1 VTSSLLAGLTIVLAA
16 ATAHADNT
24 CVISGKNVSM
34 SKVTV
39 TTRSG
44 SFDVRLSNVA
54 ATVTAAGNGVT
65 IDVAGVIGF
74 KGLVAQKIWYAV
86 KRDFTA
92 DQVTFTRS
100 ANFIGDHAVGDEVFG
115 SAVLH
120 ASDVMEGEDKIPDE
134 AASLV
139 AVHCDD
145 LTLDWS
151 GDRTDAK
158 IAGTGTSYL
167 TRKTTTLVL
176 HREPKDSA
184 AGVTVAT
191 PMCEG
196 EGCIFFELIS
206 RRGDWLE
213 LGVANEGVAVVGWAR
228 EGALKRAPAGEG
240 LGYSYGCDGH
250 HGGGMVM
257 YGDSPTRKH
266 HTVVLDKG
274 TAIYTAPDGDAWAT
288 ALQTFELDVVYADG
302 DRWAE
307 VRAIRGVD
315 LAARSSYVPVSSL
328 HAPPNPA
335 H

>member
-16 ATAHADNT
+16 ATAHADKT
-24 CVISGKNVSM
+24 CVISGKNVIL

-44 SFDVRLSNVA
+44 SFDVSVGGVA
-54 ATVTAAGNGVT
+54 ATVTAAGNGAT

-120 ASDVMEGEDKIPDE
+120 ASDVMEGEDKPADE
-134 AASLV
+134 AATQV

-151 GDRTDAK
+151 GDRTSPT
-158 IAGTGTSYL
+158 IASTGTRYL
-167 TRKTTTLVL
+167 SKTSALVL
-176 HREPKDSA
+176 RRESKDSA

-196 EGCIFFELIS
+196 RGCLFFELIA

-228 EGALKRAPAGEG
+228 ASALERSPANVG
-240 LGYSYGCDGH
+240 LGYSYGCDGL
-250 HGGGMVM
+250 HGGGVVSFFE
-257 YGDSPTRKH
+257 SPTRRH
-266 HTVVLDKG
+266 RTMVLDRG
-274 TAIYTAPDGDAWAT
+274 NAIYAAPDGDAWAT
-288 ALQTFELDVVYADG
+288 ALQTFELDAVYADG

-307 VRAIRGVD
+307 IRRLPGVGLGARA
-315 LAARSSYVPVSSL
+315 AYVPVSSL
-328 HAPPNPA
+328 HAAPSPT